1 MLGRLISTTPLSPD
15 QGTNLLLILIALTAG
30 VVIAV
35 TAIVAG
41 VLHSVLTTRSDAALK
56 QAMIARGMSAEEIA
70 RVINIR
76 SVRAG
81 GVTDLPCAS
90 EVVVEWQGDWLPALV
105 LQAAE
110 GRYFIHYVG
119 NDMTE
124 NEWVGV
130 DRIRFPA
137 GSCVPDLATQPFPDR
152 NGAPAKGLMASE
164 V

>member
-1 MLGRLISTTPLSPD
+1 MSDRLLPASLSGD
-15 QGTNLLLILIALTAG
+15 QFQVLLIILMVATA
-30 VVIAV
+30 VAMIAV

-41 VLHSVLTTRSDAALK
+41 VMHSVMTARSDAALK

-70 RVINIR
+70 RVVNTR
-76 SVRAG
+76 STGAVGA
-81 GVTDLPCAS
+81 TDLPCAS

-119 NDMTE
+119 NDMSE
-124 NEWVGV
+124 NEWVGD

-137 GSCVPDLATQPFPDR
+137 GSGVPGLAARPLPDR
-152 NGAPAKGLMASE
+152 NGATEKGLMESE